1 MNAGP
6 LTGAMLRFLAAFA
19 EWGIL
24 LYFLALH
31 LTNLALILRA
41 FVSIRRYLDEAET
54 DRLDTAFETSHSK
67 PMTLICP
74 AYNEEAGVV
83 ASVNSLISLRYPEFQ
98 VVVVNDG
105 STDATLER
113 LVTAF
118 RLKPSHRVL
127 RQLLPTSEVRGIYES
142 AYVPN
147 LMVVDKVNG
156 GKADAL
162 NCGIN
167 LARYPLVCCMD
178 GDSLLEN
185 DSLLRIARPFMD
197 RPDLVASGG
206 VIRPLN
212 GCRVTPM
219 GIRGI
224 FLPASWLARFQVV
237 EYLRAFLFGRVG
249 LASLDTIFIVSGAFG
264 VFRRDVLVKAGGFD
278 TTTVGEDFEL
288 VVRLHRR
295 QREWR
300 TPYHITLVPD
310 PICWTEVPED
320 VKTLGR
326 QRNRWHRG
334 LWEALWKHRR
344 MWFNPA
350 YGRVGLFSMPYF
362 LLFEALAPVIETGG
376 YLLFAW
382 SVWRHALSTPF
393 AILFI
398 YVALLLGVLNSV
410 VSVLLQEITGHRYQ
424 GLKAFS
430 LLLLTAVL
438 ENFGYRQLTVW
449 WRLRGTLDWLRGKD
463 GWGHMRRKGLGHA
476 PPTGPEGAAPPAP

>member
-1 MNAGP
+1 M
-6 LTGAMLRFLAAFA
+6 
-19 EWGIL
+19 
-24 LYFLALH
+24 
-31 LTNLALILRA
+31 
-41 FVSIRRYLDEAET
+41 ET
-54 DRLDTAFETSHSK
+54 DRLDTAFETSHYK

-83 ASVNSLISLRYPEFQ
+83 PSVNSLISLRYPEFQ

-105 STDATLER
+105 SKDATLEK
-113 LVTAF
+113 LIEAF

-127 RQLLPTSEVRGIYES
+127 RQLLPTKEVRGIYES

-147 LMVVDKVNG
+147 LVVVDKANG

-197 RPDLVASGG
+197 RPHLVASGG

-212 GCRVTPM
+212 GCRVTAM

-224 FLPASWLARFQVV
+224 HLPDSWLARFQIV

-249 LASLDTIFIVSGAFG
+249 LASLDTMFIVSGAFG
-264 VFRRDVLVKAGGFD
+264 VFRKELIVQSGGFE
-278 TTTVGEDFEL
+278 TATIGEDFEL
-288 VVRLHRR
+288 VVRMHRCL
-295 QREWR
+295 REWKR
-300 TPYHITLVPD
+300 PYHITLVPD
-310 PICWTEVPED
+310 PVCWTEVPED
-320 VKTLGR
+320 TKVLGR
-326 QRNRWHRG
+326 QRNRWQRG
-334 LWEALWKHRR
+334 LLETLWKHRR
-344 MWFNPA
+344 MWFNPK

-362 LLFEALAPVIETGG
+362 IFFEALAPVIEVLG
-376 YLLFAW
+376 YVVFAW
-382 SVWRHALSTPF
+382 SLWTHSINSAF

-410 VSVLLQEITGHRYQ
+410 VSVVLQEISGHRYQ
-424 GLKAFS
+424 GLKAWS
-430 LLLLTAVL
+430 LLLFTAVA
-438 ENFGYRQLTVW
+438 ENFGYRQMTVW
-449 WRLRGTLDWLRGKD
+449 WRLKGTFDWIRGKE
-463 GWGHMRRKGLGHA
+463 GWGQMKRKGIGPQ
-476 PPTGPEGAAPPAP
+476 PPPPPSPTA

>member
-1 MNAGP
+1 MS
-6 LTGAMLRFLAAFA
+6 LLHLLAAPL
-19 EWGIL
+19 EWGLL
-24 LYFLALH
+24 LYFLLLQ
-31 LTNLALILRA
+31 LTQLSLILRA
-41 FVSIRRYLDEAET
+41 FLSIRRYQDEVET

-67 PMTLICP
+67 PMTLVCP
-74 AYNEEAGVV
+74 VHDEEAGVV

-113 LVTAF
+113 LIEAF
-118 RLKPSHRVL
+118 RLRPSHRVL
-127 RQLLPTSEVRGIYES
+127 RQLLPTQEVRGIYES

-147 LMVVDKVNG
+147 LVVVDKANG

-162 NCGIN
+162 NCGLN

-197 RPDLVASGG
+197 RPGLVASGG

-212 GCRVTPM
+212 GCRVTAM

-224 FLPASWLARFQVV
+224 HLPESWLARFQIV

-249 LASLDTIFIVSGAFG
+249 LASLDSVFIVSGAFG
-264 VFRRDVLVKAGGFD
+264 AFRKDLVVRAGGFD
-278 TTTVGEDFEL
+278 TATVGEDFEL

-295 QREWR
+295 LRDWER
-300 TPYHITLVPD
+300 PYHITLVPD

-320 VKTLGR
+320 LKTLGR
-326 QRNRWHRG
+326 QRNRWQRG
-334 LWEALWKHRR
+334 LWEALWTHRR

-362 LLFEALAPVIETGG
+362 LLFEALAPVIEASG
-376 YLLFAW
+376 YLVFAG
-382 SVWRHALSTPF
+382 SVWRHSLNTPF
-393 AILFI
+393 AVLFL

-410 VSVLLQEITGHRYQ
+410 VSVLLQEISGHRYQ

-430 LLLLTAVL
+430 LLLLAAVA
-438 ENFGYRQLTVW
+438 ENFGYRQLTLW
-449 WRLRGTLDWLRGKD
+449 WRLRGTFDWLRGRG
-463 GWGHMRRKGLGHA
+463 GWGHMRRRGLGQ
-476 PPTGPEGAAPPAP
+476 AAPPA

>member
-1 MNAGP
+1 MSP
-6 LTGAMLRFLAAFA
+6 LRLLAAPL
-19 EWGIL
+19 EWGFL
-24 LYFLALH
+24 LYFLLLQ
-31 LTNLALILRA
+31 LTQLALILRA
-41 FVSIRRYLDEAET
+41 FFSIRRYQDEVET
-54 DRLDTAFETSHSK
+54 DRLDAAFETSHSK

-74 AYNEEAGVV
+74 VHDEEAGVV

-105 STDATLER
+105 STDGTLER
-113 LVTAF
+113 LIAAF
-118 RLKPSHRVL
+118 RLRPSHRVL
-127 RQLLPTSEVRGIYES
+127 RQLLPTREVRGIYES
-142 AYVPN
+142 VYVPN
-147 LMVVDKVNG
+147 LVVVDKANG

-162 NCGIN
+162 NCGLN

-197 RPDLVASGG
+197 RPGLVASGG

-224 FLPASWLARFQVV
+224 HLPASWLARFQIV

-249 LASLDTIFIVSGAFG
+249 LASLDSVFIVSGAFG
-264 VFRRDVLVKAGGFD
+264 AFRKDLVVKAGGFD
-278 TTTVGEDFEL
+278 TATVGEDFEL

-295 QREWR
+295 LRDWEQ
-300 TPYHITLVPD
+300 PYHITLVPD

-320 VKTLGR
+320 LKTLGR
-326 QRNRWHRG
+326 QRNRWQRG

-362 LLFEALAPVIETGG
+362 LLFEALAPVIEAGG
-376 YLLFAW
+376 YLVFAW
-382 SVWRHALSTPF
+382 SVWRHSINTPF
-393 AILFI
+393 AVLFL

-410 VSVLLQEITGHRYQ
+410 VSVLLQEISGHRYQ

-430 LLLLTAVL
+430 LLLLTAVA
-438 ENFGYRQLTVW
+438 ENFGYRQLTLW
-449 WRLRGTLDWLRGKD
+449 WRLRGTFDWLRGKG
-463 GWGHMRRKGLGHA
+463 GWGRMRRRGFGH
-476 PPTGPEGAAPPAP
+476 AAPPA

>member
-1 MNAGP
+1 MS
-6 LTGAMLRFLAAFA
+6 LLHLLAAPL
-19 EWGIL
+19 EWGLL
-24 LYFLALH
+24 LYFLLLQ
-31 LTNLALILRA
+31 LTQLSLILRA
-41 FVSIRRYLDEAET
+41 FLSIRRYQDEVET

-74 AYNEEAGVV
+74 VHDEEAGVV

-113 LVTAF
+113 LIEAF
-118 RLKPSHRVL
+118 RLRPSHRVL
-127 RQLLPTSEVRGIYES
+127 RQLLPTQEVRGIYES

-147 LMVVDKVNG
+147 LLVVDKANG

-162 NCGIN
+162 NCGLN

-197 RPDLVASGG
+197 RPGLVASGG

-212 GCRVTPM
+212 GCRVTAM

-224 FLPASWLARFQVV
+224 HLPESWLARFQIV

-249 LASLDTIFIVSGAFG
+249 LASLDSVFIVSGAFG
-264 VFRRDVLVKAGGFD
+264 AFRKDLVVRAGGFD
-278 TTTVGEDFEL
+278 TATVGEDFEL

-295 QREWR
+295 MRDWGQ
-300 TPYHITLVPD
+300 PYHITLVPD

-320 VKTLGR
+320 LKTLGR
-326 QRNRWHRG
+326 QRNRWQRG
-334 LWEALWKHRR
+334 LWEALWTHRR

-362 LLFEALAPVIETGG
+362 LLFEALAPVIEASG
-376 YLLFAW
+376 YLVFAG
-382 SVWRHALSTPF
+382 SVWRHSLNTPF
-393 AILFI
+393 AVLFL

-410 VSVLLQEITGHRYQ
+410 VSVLLQEISGHRYQ

-430 LLLLTAVL
+430 LLLLAAVA
-438 ENFGYRQLTVW
+438 ENFGYRQLTLW
-449 WRLRGTLDWLRGKD
+449 WRLRGTFDWLRGRG
-463 GWGHMRRKGLGHA
+463 GWGHMRRRGL
-476 PPTGPEGAAPPAP
+476 EQAAPPA

>member
-1 MNAGP
+1 MS
-6 LTGAMLRFLAAFA
+6 LLHLLAAPL
-19 EWGIL
+19 EWGFL
-24 LYFLALH
+24 LYFLLLQ
-31 LTNLALILRA
+31 LTQLSLILRA
-41 FVSIRRYLDEAET
+41 FLSIRRYQDEVET

-74 AYNEEAGVV
+74 VHDEEAGVV

-113 LVTAF
+113 LIEAF
-118 RLKPSHRVL
+118 RLRPSHRVL
-127 RQLLPTSEVRGIYES
+127 RQLLPTQEVRGIYES

-147 LMVVDKVNG
+147 LLVVDKANG

-162 NCGIN
+162 NCGLN

-197 RPDLVASGG
+197 RPGLVASGG

-212 GCRVTPM
+212 GCRVTAM

-224 FLPASWLARFQVV
+224 HLPESWLARFQIV

-249 LASLDTIFIVSGAFG
+249 LASLDSVFIVSGAFG
-264 VFRRDVLVKAGGFD
+264 AFRKDLVVRAGGFD
-278 TTTVGEDFEL
+278 TATVGEDFEL

-295 QREWR
+295 MRDWGQ
-300 TPYHITLVPD
+300 PYHITLVPD

-320 VKTLGR
+320 LKTLGR
-326 QRNRWHRG
+326 QRNRWQRG
-334 LWEALWKHRR
+334 LWEALWTHRR

-362 LLFEALAPVIETGG
+362 LLFEALAPVIEASG
-376 YLLFAW
+376 YLLFAG
-382 SVWRHALSTPF
+382 SVWRHSLNTPF
-393 AILFI
+393 AVLFL

-410 VSVLLQEITGHRYQ
+410 VSVLLQEISGHRYQ

-430 LLLLTAVL
+430 LLLLAAVA
-438 ENFGYRQLTVW
+438 ENFGYRQLTLW
-449 WRLRGTLDWLRGKD
+449 WRLRGTFDWLRGRG
-463 GWGHMRRKGLGHA
+463 GWGHMRRRGLGQ
-476 PPTGPEGAAPPAP
+476 AAPPA

>member
-1 MNAGP
+1 MGRRAGAP
-6 LTGAMLRFLAAFA
+6 VSFRGFVTVFI

-24 LYFLALH
+24 VYFLALH
-31 LTNLALILRA
+31 LTHLSLILRA
-41 FVSIRRYLDEAET
+41 FFSIRSYLEEVET
-54 DRLDTAFETSHSK
+54 DRLDTAFETSHYK

-83 ASVNSLISLRYPEFQ
+83 PSVNSLISLRYPEFQ

-105 STDATLER
+105 SKDATLEK
-113 LVTAF
+113 LIEAF

-127 RQLLPTSEVRGIYES
+127 RQLLPTKEVRGIYES

-147 LMVVDKVNG
+147 LVVVDKANG

-197 RPDLVASGG
+197 RPNLVASGG

-212 GCRVTPM
+212 GCRVTAM

-224 FLPASWLARFQVV
+224 HLPDSWLARFQIV

-249 LASLDTIFIVSGAFG
+249 LASLDTMFIVSGAFG
-264 VFRRDVLVKAGGFD
+264 VFRKELIVQSGGFE
-278 TTTVGEDFEL
+278 TATIGEDFEL
-288 VVRLHRR
+288 VVRMHRCL
-295 QREWR
+295 REWKR
-300 TPYHITLVPD
+300 PYHITLVPD
-310 PICWTEVPED
+310 PVCWTEVPED
-320 VKTLGR
+320 AKVLGR
-326 QRNRWHRG
+326 QRNRWQRG
-334 LWEALWKHRR
+334 LLETLWKHRR
-344 MWFNPA
+344 MWFNPK

-362 LLFEALAPVIETGG
+362 IFFEALAPVIEVLG
-376 YLLFAW
+376 YVVFVW
-382 SVWRHALSTPF
+382 SLWTHSINSAF

-410 VSVLLQEITGHRYQ
+410 VSVVLQEISGHRYQ
-424 GLKAFS
+424 GLKAWS
-430 LLLLTAVL
+430 LLLFTAVV
-438 ENFGYRQLTVW
+438 ENFGYRQMTVW
-449 WRLRGTLDWLRGKD
+449 WRLKGTIDWFRGKE
-463 GWGHMRRKGLGHA
+463 GWGQMKRKGIGPQ
-476 PPTGPEGAAPPAP
+476 PPAAPPPA

>member
-1 MNAGP
+1 MS
-6 LTGAMLRFLAAFA
+6 LLHLLAAPL
-19 EWGIL
+19 EWGFL
-24 LYFLALH
+24 LYFLLLQ
-31 LTNLALILRA
+31 LTQLSLILRA
-41 FVSIRRYLDEAET
+41 FLAIRRYQDEVET

-74 AYNEEAGVV
+74 VHDEEAGVV

-105 STDATLER
+105 STDATLAR
-113 LVTAF
+113 LIEAF
-118 RLKPSHRVL
+118 RLRPSHRVL
-127 RQLLPTSEVRGIYES
+127 RQLLPTQEVRGIYES
-142 AYVPN
+142 VYVPN
-147 LMVVDKVNG
+147 LLVVDKANG

-162 NCGIN
+162 NCGLN

-197 RPDLVASGG
+197 RPGLVASGG

-212 GCRVTPM
+212 GCRVTAM

-224 FLPASWLARFQVV
+224 HLPDSWLARFQIV

-249 LASLDTIFIVSGAFG
+249 LASLDSVFIVSGAFG
-264 VFRRDVLVKAGGFD
+264 AFRKDLVVKAGGFD

-295 QREWR
+295 MRDWGQ
-300 TPYHITLVPD
+300 PYHITLVPD

-320 VKTLGR
+320 LRTLGR
-326 QRNRWHRG
+326 QRNRWQRG
-334 LWEALWKHRR
+334 LWEALWRHRR

-362 LLFEALAPVIETGG
+362 LLFEALAPAIEAGG
-376 YLLFAW
+376 YLVFAG
-382 SVWRHALSTPF
+382 SVWRHSLNTPF
-393 AILFI
+393 AVLFL

-410 VSVLLQEITGHRYQ
+410 VSVLLQEISGHRYQ

-430 LLLLTAVL
+430 LLLLTAVA
-438 ENFGYRQLTVW
+438 ENFGYRQLTLW
-449 WRLRGTLDWLRGKD
+449 WRLKGTFDWLRGKG
-463 GWGHMRRKGLGHA
+463 GWGRMRRRGF
-476 PPTGPEGAAPPAP
+476 GPAAPPA

>member
-1 MNAGP
+1 VAP
-6 LTGAMLRFLAAFA
+6 V
-19 EWGIL
+19 EWGFL
-24 LYFLALH
+24 LYFLLLQ
-31 LTNLALILRA
+31 LTHLALILRA
-41 FVSIRRYLDEAET
+41 FATTRRYQDEVET

-67 PMTLICP
+67 PMTLVCP
-74 AYNEEAGVV
+74 VHNEEAGVV

-105 STDATLER
+105 SSDATLAR
-113 LVTAF
+113 LIAAF
-118 RLKPSHRVL
+118 RLQPSHRVL
-127 RQLLPTSEVRGIYES
+127 RQLLPTGQVLGIYES

-147 LMVVDKVNG
+147 LVVVDKVNG

-185 DSLLRIARPFMD
+185 DALLRIARPFMD
-197 RPDLVASGG
+197 RPGLVASGG

-224 FLPASWLARFQVV
+224 HLPDAWLARFQVV

-249 LASLDTIFIVSGAFG
+249 LASLDSVFIVSGAFG
-264 VFRRDVLVKAGGFD
+264 VFRKDLVVKAGGFD
-278 TTTVGEDFEL
+278 PGTVGEDFEL

-295 QREWR
+295 MREWGQA
-300 TPYHITLVPD
+300 YHITLVPD

-320 VKTLGR
+320 LRTLGR
-326 QRNRWHRG
+326 QRNRWQRG

-362 LLFEALAPVIETGG
+362 LLFEALAPVIEAGG
-376 YLLFAW
+376 YLVFAW
-382 SVWRHALSTPF
+382 SVWRHSINTPF
-393 AILFI
+393 AVLFL

-410 VSVLLQEITGHRYQ
+410 VSVLLQEISGHRYQ
-424 GLKAFS
+424 GLRAFG
-430 LLLLTAVL
+430 LLLVAAVA
-438 ENFGYRQLTVW
+438 ENFGYRQLTLW
-449 WRLRGTLDWLRGKD
+449 WRLRGTFDWLRGKG
-463 GWGHMRRKGLGHA
+463 GWGHMRRRGLGQ
-476 PPTGPEGAAPPAP
+476 AAPPA